1 MSHATLVLCP
11 CPCWE
16 EFIIMIFQQCVGT
29 QKTKLQ
35 KTKLSSPP
43 NLTLSSQLKD
53 QVSLR
58 FPTRRTMFCS
68 RVPLRLL
75 TKYLDWLIYART
87 TDVHYS
93 MHEQYVFTPHSC
105 ADRGP
110 RPKVQQIQCVTT
122 LCSSYG
128 APFMSSH
135 VVKGAVQLPCASLVR
150 ALTHSGCL
158 ARDVLIS

>member
-1 MSHATLVLCP
+1 
-11 CPCWE
+11 
-16 EFIIMIFQQCVGT
+16 MIFQQCVGT
-29 QKTKLQ
+29 GKTKFS
-35 KTKLSSPP
+35 SSPP
-43 NLTLSSQLKD
+43 TLTLSSHLKD

-58 FPTRRTMFCS
+58 FPTSRTMFCS

-87 TDVHYS
+87 TDVHCS
-93 MHEQYVFTPHSC
+93 IHEQHVFTPHSC

-110 RPKVQQIQCVTT
+110 RPKVQQIQCVKT

-135 VVKGAVQLPCASLVR
+135 VVKGAVQLPCASLIR

-158 ARDVLIS
+158 HPDGVISEGSTSERHCTEGQALTQKS